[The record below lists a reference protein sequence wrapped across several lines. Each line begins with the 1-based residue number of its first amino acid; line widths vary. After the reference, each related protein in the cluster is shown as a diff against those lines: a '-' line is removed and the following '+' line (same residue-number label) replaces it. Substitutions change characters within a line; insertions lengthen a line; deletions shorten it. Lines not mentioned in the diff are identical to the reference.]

1 MDAQKSG
8 ERRLFS
14 PSVSSSVPIAPGYAG
29 GIRPIPT
36 QRETIVWCATGDL
49 PDADEPVLVTLDGSD
64 EPTWPG
70 FHDGDCWRD
79 ACSGREFGGE
89 VVSWTPMP
97 AGFNP
102 RAGVG
107 IACQSVID
115 QLEAIGQQ
123 RLPL

>member
-29 GIRPIPT
+29 GIHPIPT
-36 QRETIVWCATGDL
+36 QRETLVWCATWL
-49 PDADEPVLVTLDGSD
+49 
-64 EPTWPG
+64 G

-79 ACSGREFGGE
+79 ACSGGEFGGE

-102 RAGVG
+102 HAGVG
-107 IACQSVID
+107 VACQSVID

>member
-8 ERRLFS
+8 ERRFFS
-14 PSVSSSVPIAPGYAG
+14 PSVSSSAPIAPGHAG
-29 GIRPIPT
+29 GVRPIPA
-36 QRETIVWCATGDL
+36 QRETIVWCATGDV
-49 PDADEPVLVTLDGSD
+49 PDAQETVLVTLDGDD
-64 EPTWPG
+64 EPTWMG
-70 FHDGDCWRD
+70 FHDGDVWRD
-79 ACSGREFGGE
+79 ACTGAEFAGD
-89 VVSWTPMP
+89 VTSWSPMP

-107 IACQSVID
+107 LDGPSLIA